1 MDEWKWNIPAT
12 AWHGIKWAFA
22 FGTFM
27 GWRIGK
33 QRLIDWQ
40 KKKKKKKKPV
50 TVCEEDEKTFE
61 GGLQGGKPQPTGM
74 YVGSCKVS
82 DEFSALM
89 VQRFYLARC
98 FNSLMIIH
106 PTTPELHVA

>member
-1 MDEWKWNIPAT
+1 MEYTRNGMAWDQVGVCVWDVYGMENWEAT
-12 AWHGIKWAFA
+12 IDRWA
-22 FGTFM
+22 
-27 GWRIGK
+27 K
-33 QRLIDWQ
+33 